1 MIDLHCHILPGADD
15 GAASEEESCLMAQLA
30 AESGVTDI
38 AATPH
43 CNVPGHFR
51 NYVSRELK
59 DRFLTLEK
67 LLRRENSAV
76 RLYTGMEVYV
86 TPEVPRL
93 LRQRKLLTLGG
104 SRDLLVAVGFDES
117 RAFADRMLELIQKE
131 GVITVVAHPERYE
144 FVQQSPAVAARWQA
158 AGCLLQVNKGSL
170 LGRFGPQAQNTAWQL
185 VRRRMAAAVASDA
198 HRPDRRTPWL
208 AEAYEAVAERLGQAD
223 ARFLF
228 EIGPGAICR
237 GQALPPRQPYK
248 EDRQWESY
256 D

>member
-1 MIDLHCHILPGADD
+1 MTDLHTHILPGLDD
-15 GAASEEESCLMAQLA
+15 GARDLYDTLAMADLA
-30 AESGVTDI
+30 VRSGTTDLI
-38 AATPH
+38 ATPH
-43 CNVPGHFR
+43 CNLPYLYE
-51 NYVSRELK
+51 NYYNGAYQDAFEAAARAIE
-59 DRFLTLEK
+59 EEGIP
-67 LLRRENSAV
+67 LR
-76 RLYTGMEVYV
+76 LWPGMEVYC
-86 TPEVPRL
+86 TADLPRL
-93 LRQRKLLTLGG
+93 IEEGLVVPLNG
-104 SRDLLVAVGFDES
+104 SRYLLMEFDFGE
-117 RAFADRMLELIQKE
+117 D
-131 GVITVVAHPERYE
+131 
-144 FVQQSPAVAARWQA
+144 PAVAARWQA